1 MSKQKG
7 AKDLEGHKLLIMVK
21 PKGGFA
27 YIPIQFE
34 ITFNKHAL
42 LLQFER
48 KKKISVLNVNQDLNQ
63 QLRLV
68 VDPQK
73 RRK

>member
-21 PKGGFA
+21 PKGDFA

-48 KKKISVLNVNQDLNQ
+48 KKN
-63 QLRLV
+63 
-68 VDPQK
+68 
-73 RRK
+73 

>member
-7 AKDLEGHKLLIMVK
+7 AKDWEGHKMLIMLK
-21 PKGGFA
+21 PKGDFA
-27 YIPIQFE
+27 YIPIQFG

-48 KKKISVLNVNQDLNQ
+48 KNFFSVLNVNDDPN

-68 VDPQK
+68 VDGEK